1 MLENIRGLHHC
12 CDTLKY
18 APGRS
23 ILNATPVELALQ
35 SKGLQMLVVV
45 GMEDLLFKI
54 ALTQVPK
61 VGPVLAKHLLRHIGS
76 PEGVFKARKRELE
89 RIPGIGAGIIEAIR
103 ASHALELA
111 ERQLRLMER
120 AGVRG
125 VFTTDPAYPER
136 LRHIA
141 DSPLMLYIR
150 GEPDLNPLRSVGV
163 IGTRKPTGRGMAF
176 CEELVQSLGVYAPL
190 IVSGLAYGIDVCAH
204 RAALSA
210 GLQTVGVLA
219 HGLGTVYPSAHSQV
233 AGRMLEQGGLV
244 TEYLYETEVE
254 REHFPMRNRI
264 VAGLCDALVVVETAA
279 RGGSMITAQFAN
291 EYHKDVFAVPGR
303 VGDELSAGCN
313 YLIKSN
319 RAALLETA
327 TDLVELMGWNDA
339 ENPGKAVQQ
348 QLFPE
353 LEEEDREIVKVLQ
366 EIEDISFDQLAYAT
380 GLTPGK
386 LTSRLLELEL
396 YAVVRALPGKR
407 YALLK

>member
-1 MLENIRGLHHC
+1 
-12 CDTLKY
+12 
-18 APGRS
+18 
-23 ILNATPVELALQ
+23 
-35 SKGLQMLVVV
+35 
-45 GMEDLLFKI
+45 
-54 ALTQVPK
+54 
-61 VGPVLAKHLLRHIGS
+61 
-76 PEGVFKARKRELE
+76 
-89 RIPGIGAGIIEAIR
+89 
-103 ASHALELA
+103 
-111 ERQLRLMER
+111 
-120 AGVRG
+120 
-125 VFTTDPAYPER
+125 
-136 LRHIA
+136 
-141 DSPLMLYIR
+141 
-150 GEPDLNPLRSVGV
+150 
-163 IGTRKPTGRGMAF
+163 
-176 CEELVQSLGVYAPL
+176 
-190 IVSGLAYGIDVCAH
+190 
-204 RAALSA
+204 
-210 GLQTVGVLA
+210 
-219 HGLGTVYPSAHSQV
+219 
-233 AGRMLEQGGLV
+233 MLEQGGLV

>member
-1 MLENIRGLHHC
+1 MSSAFYTALIPC
-12 CDTLKY
+12 Y
-18 APGRS
+18 
-23 ILNATPVELALQ
+23 ALQ
-35 SKGLQMLVVV
+35 NKGLQTLFVV

-76 PEGVFKARKRELE
+76 AEGVFKAKKRELE
-89 RIPGIGAGIIEAIR
+89 RIPGIGAGITDAIR
-103 ASHALELA
+103 SSRALEHA
-111 ERQLRLMER
+111 ERQVRLMER
-120 AGVRG
+120 TGVKG

-141 DSPLMLYIR
+141 DSPLMLYVR

-163 IGTRKPTGRGMAF
+163 IGTRQPTGRGTAF
-176 CEELVQSLGVYAPL
+176 CEELVQSLAMYSPL

-219 HGLGTVYPSAHSQV
+219 HGLGTLYPNAHRQV
-233 AGRMLEQGGLV
+233 AGKMLEQGGLV

-264 VAGLCDALVVVETAA
+264 VAGLCDALVVVETAVQ
-279 RGGSMITAQFAN
+279 GGSMITVHFAN

-327 TDLVELMGWNDA
+327 SDLIDLMGWNDA
-339 ENPGKAVQQ
+339 ENPDRAVQR

-353 LEEEDREIVKVLQ
+353 LEEEDRKIVNALQ
-366 EIEDISFDQLAYAT
+366 EGEDISFDQLAHRT

-386 LTSRLLELEL
+386 LSSRLLELEL
-396 YAVVRALPGKR
+396 YAVVKALPGKR
-407 YALLK
+407 YTLLK